1 MCAFQRATTA
11 QMRAAHA
18 VLKQSRWRGVEQLV
32 GKDAI
37 DAAVF
42 GGQLRRA
49 IDLCEDELLQ
59 SPRNAELASL
69 VHLLYV
75 ELGMPS
81 QAWWSV
87 ERRGPMG
94 AALSANLGMRAFALQ
109 MDNWHQRAEESAAR
123 CLAQD
128 PGDCWALLALL
139 EVYGKEGRHRESLRL
154 LRDLDEH
161 VEASEMHAVFALRR
175 CHALLE
181 LGKTPALETALDT
194 ATQRIDGGPW
204 AHWAVADAARLFWR
218 MRMYNVEGYQAAAR
232 ALLEHQVVGAPTA
245 FDAVSRALLAMAC
258 GLQVSAPERPACG
271 GDVAAIF
278 DSAGLT
284 VVAALGCV
292 ANDPVPLIQARGL
305 FAKLGG
311 TCLHRD
317 VLDETLAFAA
327 MRVPNLNLAMAHELL
342 ARRPSSPRAW
352 LLHSKVLAWLG
363 YHASADK
370 AEIRARDLGFEQ
382 GGNFS

>member
-1 MCAFQRATTA
+1 
-11 QMRAAHA
+11 MRAARA
-18 VLKQSRWRGVEQLV
+18 VLQQSRWREQLV

-37 DAAVF
+37 DAAVL

-59 SPRNAELASL
+59 SPRDVELGSL
-69 VHLLYV
+69 AHLLYV
-75 ELGMPS
+75 ELGMPA

-154 LRDLDEH
+154 LRDLEEH
-161 VEASEMHAVFALRR
+161 AEASEMRAVFALRR

-181 LGKTPALETALDT
+181 LGKTPALDTALP
-194 ATQRIDGGPW
+194 RIDGGPW

-218 MRMYNVEGYQAAAR
+218 MRMYGVEGHEAPAR
-232 ALLEHQVVGAPTA
+232 ALLQQRQGAHTA
-245 FDAVSRALLAMAC
+245 FDSVSCALLAMAC
-258 GLQVSAPERPACG
+258 GLQVPPTPERPQCG
-271 GDVAAIF
+271 GDVGAVF
-278 DSAGLT
+278 DG
-284 VVAALGCV
+284 VGKPIVAALGCV
-292 ANDPVPLIQARGL
+292 ADDPLPLIKARDL
-305 FAKLGG
+305 FSKLGG

-317 VLDETLAFAA
+317 VLDETVAFAA
-327 MRVPNLNLAMAHELL
+327 MRVPHLNLAMAHEFL
-342 ARRPSSPRAW
+342 ARRPASPRAW
-352 LLHSKVLAWLG
+352 LLHSKVLASLG
-363 YHASADK
+363 YDASADK
-370 AEIRARDLGFEQ
+370 AEIYARDLGFEQ